1 MPISSALLTIL
12 SQYHPKRTGPWYFP
26 SPKGVRWA
34 PDNFSE
40 TLRKINRQHKLPW
53 SCLDFRH
60 TFGSHLAQKGE
71 SLYKI
76 AELMGN
82 SPEICRRHYAALLP
96 EKMHDTVEFDT
107 PAAIGGKQAATNAL
121 LKEVITKL
129 NRIAPDQGELLL
141 RIAH

>member
-1 MPISSALLTIL
+1 MKP
-12 SQYHPKRTGPWYFP
+12 Q
-26 SPKGVRWA
+26 SPHNRFRYLRRSRVRI
-34 PDNFSE
+34 P
-40 TLRKINRQHKLPW
+40 PW

-96 EKMHDTVEFDT
+96 EKMHDTVEFDS
-107 PAAIGGKQAATNAL
+107 PAAVGGHQAETDAL

-129 NRIAPDQGELLL
+129 NRIAPDQEELPI
-141 RIAH
+141 RIAR